1 MFLTAFM
8 LGLAGSLHCI
18 GMCSPLV
25 MAATNLRGSHFVNRL
40 VYNMGR
46 VFSYGLLGLIAATF
60 GSLFQFNGF
69 QQVLSSV
76 LGVFLIL
83 AGVIGLTYL
92 KIPFLTN
99 FTLAFTGKI
108 KKTFSKFLSK
118 KSISSLALMGML
130 NGVLPCGLTSIAIAY
145 CISLS
150 TPQEGFLFMLIF
162 GAATLPVMLGLT
174 SVFQIFIKKLNIS
187 FHRVSTITMILLGV
201 LLISRSILSNHH
213 SISPDTATTSITVC
227 P

>member
-8 LGLAGSLHCI
+8 LGLAGSLHCV

-25 MAATNLRGSHFVNRL
+25 MAVTNLRGPHFVNRL

-46 VFSYGLLGLIAATF
+46 IFSYGLLGLIAATF

-69 QQVLSSV
+69 QQVLSV
-76 LGVFLIL
+76 MLGVFLIL
-83 AGVIGLTYL
+83 AGIIGLTYL

-99 FTLAFTGKI
+99 FVLGITGKI

-130 NGVLPCGLTSIAIAY
+130 NGVLPCGLTSIAVAY
-145 CISLS
+145 CVSLA

-174 SVFQIFIKKLNIS
+174 SIFQIYIKKLNFG
-187 FHRVSTITMILLGV
+187 FHRITTVTMILLGV
-201 LLISRSILSNHH
+201 LLISRGFLTIHH
-213 SISPDTATTSITVC
+213 STTPKVATNSITIC
-227 P
+227 Q